1 MKSSNQRVHSTESEW
16 ILPDLT
22 PYWKLTQTKT
32 SNSIILKAKN
42 NSISY
47 PFTSEE
53 GLALRH
59 FSGKFTIAQIQ
70 KICNQQFN
78 HLSNDFVFNLLQK
91 LIELKILAWE
101 NEEELFSDSL
111 LKQKHK
117 DEEQEYSTAI
127 KQDKKVFLKFK
138 NCVHWIEHPE
148 GYWILR
154 NPEDIKFL
162 QVGQQDK
169 TIIDQLKYQPVSVV
183 AVEFCVSQTHIKR
196 LLQQLTVTAMLEG
209 TTPPKPPKRKFNPM
223 QLLFFRIP
231 LFNPDKWLSQH
242 IDKLRWIWT
251 QQVAF
256 ILTIFLVTSA
266 TIGYS
271 QQDEI
276 LYTGLQLLTHA
287 GGSLLLPFGLLA
299 MFVVTI
305 HELGHAFTLKKY
317 GGIVPEIGLLIMMFM
332 PAAYTNTT
340 DSYCLVKR
348 HQRVLVIAAGVIVQ
362 FIIAAIALLL
372 WNWSNPSIWLHTGS
386 YLLMT
391 AALFTVALNLNPLA
405 RFDGYYLASAIT
417 GINNLRSRSFK
428 LYQKLFTGK
437 PNLENQQDT
446 FILAC
451 YAPLSLAYIYFV
463 FGFLLLRITDWSFT
477 NIPTLSLFLLLIW
490 GIYAILPETKS

>member
-1 MKSSNQRVHSTESEW
+1 MKSNSKIFQSNDSDL

-22 PYWKLTQTKT
+22 PYWKLTQTPT
-32 SNSIILKAKN
+32 SNAIFLKAKN
-42 NSISY
+42 NSITHQLSL
-47 PFTSEE
+47 EE
-53 GLALRH
+53 GLALRY

-70 KICNQQFN
+70 RVCDQQFN
-78 HLSNDFVFNLLQK
+78 HLSNDFVFNLLQR

-101 NEEELFSDSL
+101 DEEFPSSSP
-111 LKQKHK
+111 LKQENEK
-117 DEEQEYSTAI
+117 QENSLAI
-127 KQDKKVFLKFK
+127 KQDKPVFLQLKD
-138 NCVHWIEHPE
+138 CVHWIEHPQ

-169 TIIDQLKYQPVSVV
+169 TIIDQLQYQSASVV
-183 AVEFCVSQTHIKR
+183 ATEFCVSQTHIKR

-251 QQVAF
+251 QPVAF
-256 ILTIFLVTSA
+256 ILIIFLVTSA
-266 TIGYS
+266 IIGYS
-271 QQDEI
+271 QKDEI
-276 LYTGLQLLTHA
+276 LYTGVQLLSNA

-317 GGIVPEIGLLIMMFM
+317 GGIVPEIGLLIMMLM

-348 HQRVLVIAAGVIVQ
+348 RQRVLVIAAGVIVQ
-362 FIIAAIALLL
+362 FIIAALALLL
-372 WNWSNPSIWLHTGS
+372 WNWSNPSSWLHMTS

-437 PNLENQQDT
+437 PNLENKQDT
-446 FILAC
+446 LILAC
-451 YAPLSLAYIYFV
+451 YAPFSLAYIYFV

-477 NIPTLSLFLLLIW
+477 NIPTLSLILLLIW
-490 GIYAILPETKS
+490 GIYSILPEPKS